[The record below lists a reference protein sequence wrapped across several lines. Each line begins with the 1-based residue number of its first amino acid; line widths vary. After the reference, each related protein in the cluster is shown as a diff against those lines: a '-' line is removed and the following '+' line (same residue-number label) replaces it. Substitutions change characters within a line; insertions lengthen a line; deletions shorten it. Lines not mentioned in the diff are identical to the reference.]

1 MTKSPFFKAF
11 PIISDAFNRG
21 LKSGFLK
28 WSMGVGTVTI
38 KVLQVLKSAAFEEKV
53 KEIDSF
59 NCSAVTSC
67 VRSKPVFN
75 SAMRLVSISNPR
87 VGMFFPNSTA
97 SGKPTYPK
105 PIMAIRVL
113 ILFVR
118 EKFYVRLHH
127 IFY

>member
-11 PIISDAFNRG
+11 PIISDAFKSG
-21 LKSGFLK
+21 VKSGFLK

-38 KVLQVLKSAAFEEKV
+38 KVLQVLKSAAFEENV
-53 KEIDSF
+53 NETEAF

-67 VRSKPVFN
+67 VRSKPLFN
-75 SAMRLVSISNPR
+75 SAMRLVSISKPS

-97 SGKPTYPK
+97 NGKPTYPK

-118 EKFYVRLHH
+118 EKFYVRLYHV
-127 IFY
+127 FY